1 MLCEAC
7 GKNPATVHITENP
20 SDKENRK
27 EIHLC
32 EDCAREK
39 GQVQEPS
46 LSQMLGVLSGYD
58 QEAGAGLSDLA
69 CPKCG
74 MTYSEF
80 RAGGRLGCPE
90 DYQTFKQALVPF
102 LEKIHGSTRHTG
114 KSPAHLG
121 QSMAVDR
128 RVDVLR
134 REMEKSIEDEDYE
147 RAADLR
153 DRIRQIEEK
162 PDGH

>member
-32 EDCAREK
+32 EDCAREN

-80 RAGGRLGCPE
+80 RSGGRLG
-90 DYQTFKQALVPF
+90 LS
-102 LEKIHGSTRHTG
+102 LIH
-114 KSPAHLG
+114 
-121 QSMAVDR
+121 
-128 RVDVLR
+128 
-134 REMEKSIEDEDYE
+134 I
-147 RAADLR
+147 
-153 DRIRQIEEK
+153 
-162 PDGH
+162 